1 MFCLLLTL
9 YDFLYFSRILAM
21 DFGHGNRQNVL
32 SRCWFVFFFVR
43 GIVPCFVKLSKT
55 FFNLYA
61 RMWLIFGFLTVW
73 FRIFFIIF
81 FIWNILYVLLIHL
94 FFKKFLHRFQKRF
107 CRVVFCYFF
116 YIYIFLYSLGVKMD
130 KRICFLISKYIPK
143 NWFSTKRI
151 IAFFLQRISNFLS
164 WYFFRYYQK
173 FCQSKKDEIGGI
185 SLHLLPKSKQKDL
198 NFKNSILTLCR
209 YFI

>member
-21 DFGHGNRQNVL
+21 DFGHGNWQNVVAL
-32 SRCWFVFFFVR
+32 LICFFFVR
-43 GIVPCFVKLSKT
+43 SIVPCFVKLSKT

-73 FRIFFIIF
+73 FRIFLIIF

-130 KRICFLISKYIPK
+130 NEYGYIWFPNIFPK
-143 NWFSTKRI
+143 IGF
-151 IAFFLQRISNFLS
+151 QRNV
-164 WYFFRYYQK
+164 
-173 FCQSKKDEIGGI
+173 
-185 SLHLLPKSKQKDL
+185 
-198 NFKNSILTLCR
+198 
-209 YFI
+209 

>member
-1 MFCLLLTL
+1 MYSFNSFYTKIFRLLSTKTSTK
-9 YDFLYFSRILAM
+9 YFIAL
-21 DFGHGNRQNVL
+21 L
-32 SRCWFVFFFVR
+32 ICFFFVR
-43 GIVPCFVKLSKT
+43 GIVPCFVKLSKM

-73 FRIFFIIF
+73 FRIFLIIF

-130 KRICFLISKYIPK
+130 NEYFICFWLLNCSLNIFPK
-143 NWFSTKRI
+143 IGFRQNE
-151 IAFFLQRISNFLS
+151 LS
-164 WYFFRYYQK
+164 HFFRILY
-173 FCQSKKDEIGGI
+173 
-185 SLHLLPKSKQKDL
+185 LLTKETKIKTNLKVKLD
-198 NFKNSILTLCR
+198 
-209 YFI
+209 

>member
-73 FRIFFIIF
+73 FRIFLIIF

-94 FFKKFLHRFQKRF
+94 FFKKFQHRFQKRF

-130 KRICFLISKYIPK
+130 KEYVFWFPNIFPKIGFRRNVSSRFFCSVSVIFYRGTFLDIIK
-143 NWFSTKRI
+143 NFVNPRRMKKEVYHSI
-151 IAFFLQRISNFLS
+151 
-164 WYFFRYYQK
+164 YYQK
-173 FCQSKKDEIGGI
+173 ASKK
-185 SLHLLPKSKQKDL
+185 
-198 NFKNSILTLCR
+198 F
-209 YFI
+209 